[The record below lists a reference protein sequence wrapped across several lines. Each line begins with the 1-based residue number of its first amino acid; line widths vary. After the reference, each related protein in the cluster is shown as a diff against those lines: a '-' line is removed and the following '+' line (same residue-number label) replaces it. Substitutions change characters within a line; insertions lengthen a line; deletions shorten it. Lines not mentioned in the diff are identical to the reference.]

1 LVINTDTYGF
11 FEGLKMF
18 KKSFVYLV
26 LSSFVLMGAS
36 LDAEAKRMGGSKSV
50 GKQSQSVTQKQ
61 QAAPAQPAQAP
72 TAAPASAAK
81 PATAPAAAQPK
92 KGFGMG
98 GILGGLAAGLGLGWL
113 LSHFGMGE
121 AAASFLMG
129 FLMVAAVAMIG
140 LWLFRRFANK
150 GQASYKASPA
160 GGAPWE
166 NQQRPD
172 RQEPVNFGSSSASP
186 VAEVAAPEVA
196 EIAIKDFDQES
207 FLLNAKKHFV
217 HLQEAWDRGDLEKLR
232 EFATPE
238 MFAEL
243 NQDLQARATEQNR
256 TEVVTIEADLL
267 GVESLQDVY
276 LASVRFSGMIREQA
290 NGPAESFVEVWN
302 LTKPVNGQGG
312 WVLAGIQQLV

>member
-1 LVINTDTYGF
+1 
-11 FEGLKMF
+11 MF

-36 LDAEAKRMGGSKSV
+36 FDADAKRMGGSKSV

-81 PATAPAAAQPK
+81 PAAAPAAAQPK

-113 LSHFGMGE
+113 LSHFGLGE

-129 FLMVAAVAMIG
+129 FLMIAAVAMIG
-140 LWLFRRFANK
+140 LWLFKRFANN

-160 GGAPWE
+160 GGAPWD
-166 NQQRPD
+166 NQQRFD
-172 RQEPVNFGSSSASP
+172 RQEPVTVSSSSAAP
-186 VAEVAAPEVA
+186 VVEAAVAEV
-196 EIAIKDFDQES
+196 AIKDFDQDS

-256 TEVVTIEADLL
+256 TEVLTLEADLL
-267 GVESLQDVY
+267 GIESLQDIY

-290 NGPAESFVEVWN
+290 DGPAESFVEVWN

>member
-1 LVINTDTYGF
+1 ML
-11 FEGLKMF
+11 

-36 LDAEAKRMGGSKSV
+36 FDAEAKRMGGSKSM
-50 GKQSQSVTQKQ
+50 GKQSQGVTQKQ
-61 QAAPAQPAQAP
+61 QAAPAQAPA
-72 TAAPASAAK
+72 AAPATAAN
-81 PATAPAAAQPK
+81 PAAAPAAAQPK

-140 LWLFRRFANK
+140 LWLFKRFANK
-150 GQASYKASPA
+150 GQATYKASPA

-166 NQQRPD
+166 DQQRFD
-172 RQEPVNFGSSSASP
+172 RQEPVNVSSSSAP
-186 VAEVAAPEVA
+186 VVETVAS

-256 TEVVTIEADLL
+256 TEVLTIEADLL

-290 NGPAESFVEVWN
+290 DGPAESFVEVWN

>member
-1 LVINTDTYGF
+1 
-11 FEGLKMF
+11 MF

-36 LDAEAKRMGGSKSV
+36 FDADAKRMGGSKSV

-81 PATAPAAAQPK
+81 PAAAPAAAQPK

-113 LSHFGMGE
+113 LSHFGLGE

-140 LWLFRRFANK
+140 LWLFRRFANN
-150 GQASYKASPA
+150 GQATYKASPA

-166 NQQRPD
+166 NQQRFD
-172 RQEPVNFGSSSASP
+172 RQEPMNVGSSA
-186 VAEVAAPEVA
+186 AAPVVDAAVTEV
-196 EIAIKDFDQES
+196 AIKDFDQES

-256 TEVVTIEADLL
+256 TEVLTLEADLL
-267 GVESLQDVY
+267 GVESLQGIY

-290 NGPAESFVEVWN
+290 DGPAESFVEVWN

>member
-1 LVINTDTYGF
+1 
-11 FEGLKMF
+11 MF
-18 KKSFVYLV
+18 KKSLVYLV

-36 LDAEAKRMGGSKSV
+36 FDANAKRMGGSKSV

-72 TAAPASAAK
+72 TAAPATAAK
-81 PATAPAAAQPK
+81 PAAAPAAAQPK

-113 LSHFGMGE
+113 LSHFGLGE

-150 GQASYKASPA
+150 GQATYKTSPA
-160 GGAPWE
+160 GGASWE
-166 NQQRPD
+166 NQQRFD
-172 RQEPVNFGSSSASP
+172 RQEPVNTGSSSAAP
-186 VAEVAAPEVA
+186 VVEVAVAEV
-196 EIAIKDFDQES
+196 AIKDFDQES

-290 NGPAESFVEVWN
+290 DGPAESFVEVWN
-302 LTKPVNGQGG
+302 LIKPVNGQGG

>member
-1 LVINTDTYGF
+1 
-11 FEGLKMF
+11 M
-18 KKSFVYLV
+18 
-26 LSSFVLMGAS
+26 
-36 LDAEAKRMGGSKSV
+36 
-50 GKQSQSVTQKQ
+50 GKQSQGVTQKQ
-61 QAAPAQPAQAP
+61 QAAPAQAPA
-72 TAAPASAAK
+72 AAPATAAK
-81 PATAPAAAQPK
+81 PAAAPAAAQPK

-113 LSHFGMGE
+113 LSHFGLGE

-129 FLMVAAVAMIG
+129 FLMIAAVAMIG
-140 LWLFRRFANK
+140 LWLFRRFANN
-150 GQASYKASPA
+150 GQATYKASPA
-160 GGAPWE
+160 GGASWD
-166 NQQRPD
+166 NQQRFD
-172 RQEPVNFGSSSASP
+172 RQEPVNVGSSSAGP
-186 VAEVAAPEVA
+186 VVQAAA
-196 EIAIKDFDQES
+196 TEIAIKDFDQES

-256 TEVVTIEADLL
+256 TEVLTIEADLL

-290 NGPAESFVEVWN
+290 DGPAESFVEVWN

>member
-1 LVINTDTYGF
+1 ML
-11 FEGLKMF
+11 

-26 LSSFVLMGAS
+26 LSSFVLMGTS
-36 LDAEAKRMGGSKSV
+36 FDAEAKRMGGSKSM

-61 QAAPAQPAQAP
+61 QAAPAQAPA
-72 TAAPASAAK
+72 AAPASAAK
-81 PATAPAAAQPK
+81 PAAAPAATQPK

-129 FLMVAAVAMIG
+129 FLMVAAVAVIG
-140 LWLFRRFANK
+140 LWLFRRFANN

-166 NQQRPD
+166 NQQRFE
-172 RQEPVNFGSSSASP
+172 RQEPVNVSSSASP
-186 VAEVAAPEVA
+186 VIEAAA
-196 EIAIKDFDQES
+196 TEIAIKDFDQES
-207 FLLNAKKHFV
+207 FLLNSKKHFV

-256 TEVVTIEADLL
+256 TEVLTIEADLL

-290 NGPAESFVEVWN
+290 DGPAESFVEVWN

>member
-1 LVINTDTYGF
+1 LVINTDSYEF
-11 FEGLKMF
+11 FERLKML
-18 KKSFVYLV
+18 KNSLVYLV

-36 LDAEAKRMGGSKSV
+36 FDAEAKRMGGSKSF
-50 GKQSQSVTQKQ
+50 GKQSQSVTKKQ

-72 TAAPASAAK
+72 TAAPATAAK
-81 PATAPAAAQPK
+81 PAGAPGAAQPK

-113 LSHFGMGE
+113 LSHFGLGE

-140 LWLFRRFANK
+140 LWLFRRFANN

-160 GGAPWE
+160 GGASWD
-166 NQQRPD
+166 QQRFD
-172 RQEPVNFGSSSASP
+172 RRDPVNFGSSSASP
-186 VAEVAAPEVA
+186 VAEVAAQEVT

-256 TEVVTIEADLL
+256 TEVLTLEADLL
-267 GVESLQDVY
+267 GVESLQDIY
-276 LASVRFSGMIREQA
+276 LASVRFSGMIREQS

>member
-1 LVINTDTYGF
+1 
-11 FEGLKMF
+11 M
-18 KKSFVYLV
+18 
-26 LSSFVLMGAS
+26 
-36 LDAEAKRMGGSKSV
+36 
-50 GKQSQSVTQKQ
+50 GKQSQGVTQKQ

-72 TAAPASAAK
+72 AAAPATAAK
-81 PATAPAAAQPK
+81 PAAAPAAAQPK

-140 LWLFRRFANK
+140 LWLFRRFANN
-150 GQASYKASPA
+150 GQATYKASPA
-160 GGAPWE
+160 GGASLD
-166 NQQRPD
+166 NQQRFD
-172 RQEPVNFGSSSASP
+172 RQEPVNMGSSSP
-186 VAEVAAPEVA
+186 VAEAPVQEVA

-256 TEVVTIEADLL
+256 TEVLTIEADLL
-267 GVESLQDVY
+267 GIESLQDVY

-290 NGPAESFVEVWN
+290 DGPAESFVEVWN

>member
-1 LVINTDTYGF
+1 ML
-11 FEGLKMF
+11 
-18 KKSFVYLV
+18 KKSFIYLV

-36 LDAEAKRMGGSKSV
+36 FDAEAKRMGGSKSM
-50 GKQSQSVTQKQ
+50 GKQSQGVTQKQ
-61 QAAPAQPAQAP
+61 QAAPAQAPA
-72 TAAPASAAK
+72 AAPATAAK
-81 PATAPAAAQPK
+81 PAAAPAAAQPK

-140 LWLFRRFANK
+140 LWLFKRFANK
-150 GQASYKASPA
+150 GQATYKASPA

-166 NQQRPD
+166 DQQRFD
-172 RQEPVNFGSSSASP
+172 RQEPVNVGSSSAAP
-186 VAEVAAPEVA
+186 VVQAAA
-196 EIAIKDFDQES
+196 SEIAIKDFDQAS

-256 TEVVTIEADLL
+256 TEVLTIEADLL

-290 NGPAESFVEVWN
+290 DGPAESFVEVWN

>member
-1 LVINTDTYGF
+1 ML
-11 FEGLKMF
+11 

-26 LSSFVLMGAS
+26 LSCFVLMGTS
-36 LDAEAKRMGGSKSV
+36 FDAEAKRMGGSKSF
-50 GKQSQSVTQKQ
+50 GKQSQSVTKKQ

-72 TAAPASAAK
+72 AAAPATAAK
-81 PATAPAAAQPK
+81 PAGAPGAAQPK

-113 LSHFGMGE
+113 LSHFGLGE

-140 LWLFRRFANK
+140 LWLFRRFANN
-150 GQASYKASPA
+150 GQATYKASPA

-166 NQQRPD
+166 NQQRFE
-172 RQEPVNFGSSSASP
+172 RQEPVNVSSSASP
-186 VAEVAAPEVA
+186 VIEAAA
-196 EIAIKDFDQES
+196 TEIAIKDFDQES

-243 NQDLQARATEQNR
+243 NQDLQACATEQNR
-256 TEVVTIEADLL
+256 TEVLTLEADLL
-267 GVESLQDVY
+267 GIESLQDVY

>member
-1 LVINTDTYGF
+1 
-11 FEGLKMF
+11 MF

-36 LDAEAKRMGGSKSV
+36 FDADAKRMGGSKSV

-81 PATAPAAAQPK
+81 PAAAPAAAQPK

-113 LSHFGMGE
+113 LSHFGLGE

-129 FLMVAAVAMIG
+129 FLMIAAVAMIG
-140 LWLFRRFANK
+140 LWLFKRFANN

-160 GGAPWE
+160 GGAPWD
-166 NQQRPD
+166 NQQRFD
-172 RQEPVNFGSSSASP
+172 RQEPVTVSSSAAAP
-186 VAEVAAPEVA
+186 VVEAAVAEV
-196 EIAIKDFDQES
+196 AIKDFDQDS

-256 TEVVTIEADLL
+256 TEVLTLEADLL
-267 GVESLQDVY
+267 GIESLQDIY

-290 NGPAESFVEVWN
+290 DGPAESFVEVWN

>member
-1 LVINTDTYGF
+1 ML
-11 FEGLKMF
+11 

-36 LDAEAKRMGGSKSV
+36 FDAEAKRMGGSKSM
-50 GKQSQSVTQKQ
+50 GKQSQGVTQKQ

-72 TAAPASAAK
+72 AAAPATAAK
-81 PATAPAAAQPK
+81 PAAAPAAAQPK

-113 LSHFGMGE
+113 LSHFGLGE

-140 LWLFRRFANK
+140 LWLFRRFANN
-150 GQASYKASPA
+150 GQATYKASPA

-166 NQQRPD
+166 NQQRFD
-172 RQEPVNFGSSSASP
+172 RQEPVNVGSSSAAP
-186 VAEVAAPEVA
+186 VVEAAAADV
-196 EIAIKDFDQES
+196 AIKDFDQES

-256 TEVVTIEADLL
+256 TEVLTIEADLL

-290 NGPAESFVEVWN
+290 DGPAESFVEVWN

>member
-1 LVINTDTYGF
+1 
-11 FEGLKMF
+11 
-18 KKSFVYLV
+18 
-26 LSSFVLMGAS
+26 
-36 LDAEAKRMGGSKSV
+36 
-50 GKQSQSVTQKQ
+50 
-61 QAAPAQPAQAP
+61 
-72 TAAPASAAK
+72 
-81 PATAPAAAQPK
+81 
-92 KGFGMG
+92 MG

-113 LSHFGMGE
+113 LSHFGLGE

-129 FLMVAAVAMIG
+129 FLMIAAVAMIG
-140 LWLFRRFANK
+140 LWLFRRFANN
-150 GQASYKASPA
+150 GQATYKASPA

-166 NQQRPD
+166 NQQRFD
-172 RQEPVNFGSSSASP
+172 RQQPVNVGSSSAST
-186 VAEVAAPEVA
+186 VVETAAS

-256 TEVVTIEADLL
+256 TEVLTLEADLL
-267 GVESLQDVY
+267 GVESLQGIY

-290 NGPAESFVEVWN
+290 DGPAESFVEVWN

>member
-1 LVINTDTYGF
+1 ML
-11 FEGLKMF
+11 

-36 LDAEAKRMGGSKSV
+36 FDAEAKRMGGSKSF
-50 GKQSQSVTQKQ
+50 GKQSQSFTKKQ

-72 TAAPASAAK
+72 AAAPATAAK
-81 PATAPAAAQPK
+81 PAGAPGAAQPK

-113 LSHFGMGE
+113 LSHFGLGE

-129 FLMVAAVAMIG
+129 FLMIAAVAMIG
-140 LWLFRRFANK
+140 LWLLRRFAGN
-150 GQASYKASPA
+150 GQATYKASPA
-160 GGAPWE
+160 GGASWE
-166 NQQRPD
+166 NQQRFD
-172 RQEPVNFGSSSASP
+172 RQEPVNVSSSSSP
-186 VAEVAAPEVA
+186 VVEAAVTEV
-196 EIAIKDFDQES
+196 AIKDFDQAS

-256 TEVVTIEADLL
+256 TEVLTLEADLL
-267 GVESLQDVY
+267 GIESLQDVY

-290 NGPAESFVEVWN
+290 NGPAETFVEVWN

>member
-1 LVINTDTYGF
+1 ML
-11 FEGLKMF
+11 

-36 LDAEAKRMGGSKSV
+36 FDAEAKRMGGSKSM
-50 GKQSQSVTQKQ
+50 GKQSQGVTQKQ
-61 QAAPAQPAQAP
+61 QAAPAQAPA
-72 TAAPASAAK
+72 AAPATAAK
-81 PATAPAAAQPK
+81 PAAAPAAAQPK

-140 LWLFRRFANK
+140 LWLFKRFANK
-150 GQASYKASPA
+150 GQATYKASPA

-166 NQQRPD
+166 DQQRFD
-172 RQEPVNFGSSSASP
+172 RQEPVNVGSSSAAP
-186 VAEVAAPEVA
+186 VVQAAA
-196 EIAIKDFDQES
+196 SEIAIKDFDQES

-256 TEVVTIEADLL
+256 TEVLTIEADLL
-267 GVESLQDVY
+267 GVESLQDIY

-290 NGPAESFVEVWN
+290 DGPAESFVEVWN

>member
-1 LVINTDTYGF
+1 
-11 FEGLKMF
+11 MF
-18 KKSFVYLV
+18 KKSLVYLV

-36 LDAEAKRMGGSKSV
+36 FDANAKRMGGSKSV

-72 TAAPASAAK
+72 TAAPATAAK
-81 PATAPAAAQPK
+81 PAAAPAAAQPK

-113 LSHFGMGE
+113 VSHFGLGE

-150 GQASYKASPA
+150 GQATYKTSPA
-160 GGAPWE
+160 GGASWE
-166 NQQRPD
+166 NQQRFD
-172 RQEPVNFGSSSASP
+172 RQEPVNTGSSSAAP
-186 VAEVAAPEVA
+186 VVEVAVAEV
-196 EIAIKDFDQES
+196 AIKDFDQES

-290 NGPAESFVEVWN
+290 DGPAESFVEVWN

>member
-1 LVINTDTYGF
+1 
-11 FEGLKMF
+11 M
-18 KKSFVYLV
+18 
-26 LSSFVLMGAS
+26 
-36 LDAEAKRMGGSKSV
+36 

-72 TAAPASAAK
+72 AAAPATAAK
-81 PATAPAAAQPK
+81 PAGAPAAQPK

-98 GILGGLAAGLGLGWL
+98 GMLGGLAAGLGLGWL
-113 LSHFGMGE
+113 LSHFGLGE

-129 FLMVAAVAMIG
+129 FLMIAAVAMIG
-140 LWLFRRFANK
+140 LWLFRRFANN
-150 GQASYKASPA
+150 GQATYKASPA
-160 GGAPWE
+160 GGASWD
-166 NQQRPD
+166 NQQRFD
-172 RQEPVNFGSSSASP
+172 RQEPVNVGSSSAAP
-186 VAEVAAPEVA
+186 VVQAAA
-196 EIAIKDFDQES
+196 TEIAIKDFDQES

-256 TEVVTIEADLL
+256 TEVLTIEADLL

-290 NGPAESFVEVWN
+290 DGPAESFVEVWN

>member
-1 LVINTDTYGF
+1 ML
-11 FEGLKMF
+11 

-36 LDAEAKRMGGSKSV
+36 FDAEAKRMGGSKSM
-50 GKQSQSVTQKQ
+50 GKQSQGVTQKQ
-61 QAAPAQPAQAP
+61 QAAPAQAPA
-72 TAAPASAAK
+72 AAPATAAK
-81 PATAPAAAQPK
+81 PAAAPAAAQPK

-113 LSHFGMGE
+113 LSHFGLGE

-129 FLMVAAVAMIG
+129 FLMIAAVAMIG
-140 LWLFRRFANK
+140 LWLFRRFANN
-150 GQASYKASPA
+150 GQATYKASPA

-166 NQQRPD
+166 NQQRFD
-172 RQEPVNFGSSSASP
+172 RQQPVNVGSSSAST
-186 VAEVAAPEVA
+186 VVETAAS

-256 TEVVTIEADLL
+256 TEVLTIEADLL

-290 NGPAESFVEVWN
+290 DGPAESFVEVWN

>member
-1 LVINTDTYGF
+1 
-11 FEGLKMF
+11 MF
-18 KKSFVYLV
+18 KKSLVYLV

-36 LDAEAKRMGGSKSV
+36 FDANAKRMGGSKSV

-72 TAAPASAAK
+72 TAAPATAAK
-81 PATAPAAAQPK
+81 PAAAPAAAQPK

-113 LSHFGMGE
+113 LSHFGLGE

-150 GQASYKASPA
+150 GQATYKTSPA
-160 GGAPWE
+160 GGASWE
-166 NQQRPD
+166 NQQRFD
-172 RQEPVNFGSSSASP
+172 RQEPVNTGSSSAAP
-186 VAEVAAPEVA
+186 VVEVAVAEV
-196 EIAIKDFDQES
+196 AIKDFDQES

-290 NGPAESFVEVWN
+290 DGPAESFVEVWN

>member
-1 LVINTDTYGF
+1 ML
-11 FEGLKMF
+11 

-36 LDAEAKRMGGSKSV
+36 FDAEAKRMGGSKSF
-50 GKQSQSVTQKQ
+50 GKQSQSFTKKQ

-72 TAAPASAAK
+72 AAAPATAAK
-81 PATAPAAAQPK
+81 PAGAPGAAQPK

-113 LSHFGMGE
+113 LSHFGLGE

-129 FLMVAAVAMIG
+129 FLMIAAVAMIG
-140 LWLFRRFANK
+140 LWLLRRFAGN
-150 GQASYKASPA
+150 GQVTYKASPA
-160 GGAPWE
+160 GGASWE
-166 NQQRPD
+166 NQQRFD
-172 RQEPVNFGSSSASP
+172 RQEPVNVSSSSSP
-186 VAEVAAPEVA
+186 VVEAAVTEV
-196 EIAIKDFDQES
+196 AIKDFDQAS

-256 TEVVTIEADLL
+256 TEVLTLEADLL
-267 GVESLQDVY
+267 GIESLQDVY

-290 NGPAESFVEVWN
+290 NGPAETFVEVWN

>member
-1 LVINTDTYGF
+1 ML
-11 FEGLKMF
+11 

-26 LSSFVLMGAS
+26 LSSFVLMGTS
-36 LDAEAKRMGGSKSV
+36 FDAEAKRMGGSKSM

-61 QAAPAQPAQAP
+61 QAAPAQAPA
-72 TAAPASAAK
+72 AAPASAAK
-81 PATAPAAAQPK
+81 PAAAPAATQPK

-140 LWLFRRFANK
+140 LWLFRRFANN

-166 NQQRPD
+166 NQQRFE
-172 RQEPVNFGSSSASP
+172 RQEPVNVSSSASP
-186 VAEVAAPEVA
+186 VIEAAA
-196 EIAIKDFDQES
+196 TEIAIKDFDQAS

-256 TEVVTIEADLL
+256 TEVLTIEADLL

-290 NGPAESFVEVWN
+290 DGPAESFVEVWN

>member
-1 LVINTDTYGF
+1 
-11 FEGLKMF
+11 MF
-18 KKSFVYLV
+18 KKSLVYLV

-36 LDAEAKRMGGSKSV
+36 FDANAKRMGGSKSV

-72 TAAPASAAK
+72 TAAPATAAK
-81 PATAPAAAQPK
+81 PAAAPAAAQPK

-113 LSHFGMGE
+113 LSHFGLGE

-150 GQASYKASPA
+150 GQATYKTSPA
-160 GGAPWE
+160 GGASWE
-166 NQQRPD
+166 NQQRFD
-172 RQEPVNFGSSSASP
+172 RQEPVNTGSSSAAP
-186 VAEVAAPEVA
+186 VVEAAVAEV
-196 EIAIKDFDQES
+196 AIKDFDQES

-290 NGPAESFVEVWN
+290 DGPAESFVEVWN